1 MKRIKWRSAL
11 PYLFAGAVLAG
22 FAIYLAQNAARYR
35 ELFVFSTRSLVV
47 LVALVLAAI
56 VANGLINVSLYR
68 ALDAPLTVNEGIGL
82 GVINTLANQL
92 PFAGGLVAKGVY
104 LKQRHA
110 LGYERFL
117 SATGALYV
125 CFVAANGLA
134 GLAVL
139 AFLTFIRDAQGT
151 LPIFWGFLAMAASAA
166 FLWVPARAIDI
177 LPAKWKRRVERMLA
191 GWQALSRDL
200 PLVGGLVGLQVAA
213 TFVSAGRFWVAFHAL
228 SQDVTYAQCLLFA
241 SATILTRLV
250 SIAPGGLG
258 VREGIVAGVAS
269 LLGFDA
275 AVSAVA
281 VGIDRLVSTSV
292 IIVLGAVYTYVLGR
306 SVAESEPVDS
316 ALKGGRD

>member
-1 MKRIKWRSAL
+1 MSRITWRSVL
-11 PYLFAGAVLAG
+11 PYLFTAVVLGG
-22 FAIYLAQNAARYR
+22 FGIYLAQNAVRYR
-35 ELFVFSTRSLVV
+35 ELFVFSTPSLLV
-47 LVALVLAAI
+47 LLTLILAAI
-56 VANGLINVSLYR
+56 VANGLINVNLYR
-68 ALDAPLTVNEGIGL
+68 ALDAPLTYGEGIGL
-82 GVINTLANQL
+82 GVVTTLANQL
-92 PFAGGLVAKGVY
+92 PFAGGMIAKGVY

-110 LGYERFL
+110 LGYDRFL

-125 CFVAANGLA
+125 CFVASNGLA

-139 AFLTFIRDAQGT
+139 TFLRFVEHARGNM
-151 LPIFWGFLAMAASAA
+151 PIFWGFLAMAASSAL
-166 FLWVPARAIDI
+166 LWVPSRAIHV
-177 LPAKWKRRVERMLA
+177 LPTRWRRRMEQMLV
-191 GWQALSRDL
+191 GWQTLSRDL
-200 PLVGGLVGLQVAA
+200 PLVGGLVGLQIAA

-228 SQDVTYAQCLLFA
+228 SQDVTYAQCLLFS

-292 IIVLGAVYTYVLGR
+292 IIVLGTAYTYILSR
-306 SVAESEPVDS
+306 RVADS
-316 ALKGGRD
+316 RRADSPLKEG